1 MNFLET
7 SNKTQ
12 QAVNKHYT
20 TIAFKVRQEQ
30 HFLTTSLHFPPQ
42 AVLGHSESQGEF
54 AKFDQTLLEGW
65 AFQRTGA
72 LDLTR
77 WGEEALA

>member
-12 QAVNKHYT
+12 QAVNKRYT
-20 TIAFKVRQEQ
+20 TIALRVRQEQ
-30 HFLTTSLHFPPQ
+30 HFLITSLHFPPQ

-54 AKFDQTLLEGW
+54 DQTMLEGW
-65 AFQRTGA
+65 PVQHTGA
-72 LDLTR
+72 LDLTH